1 MEIAI
6 KSFKIISKYDQFLY
20 QQWCLVIQ
28 VNHDHV
34 HRSNMNSNQVFMSFF
49 LTLSILILLSHNVTI
64 YNKLIIFKG
73 VSSIWQS

>member
-6 KSFKIISKYDQFLY
+6 ESFKIISKYDQFLH

-49 LTLSILILLSHNVTI
+49 
-64 YNKLIIFKG
+64 
-73 VSSIWQS
+73 